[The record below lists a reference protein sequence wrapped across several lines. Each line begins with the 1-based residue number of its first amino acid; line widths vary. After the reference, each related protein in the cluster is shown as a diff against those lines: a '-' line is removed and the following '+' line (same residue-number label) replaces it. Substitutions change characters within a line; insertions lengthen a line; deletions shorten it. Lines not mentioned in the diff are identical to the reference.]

1 MMMWDLSHPVES
13 VPLRARSI
21 KQHSSP
27 RCAAVY
33 FLSQTALGL
42 VGFPEHPTGM
52 GIDPACPALPQAL
65 SIPLLSWGHVWPRG
79 RLGAWY
85 RGGEAGKTR
94 QHKWCQLGVGTSEP
108 LRCSGSPKGCAGP
121 Y

>member
-52 GIDPACPALPQAL
+52 GIDPACPCPAPSTQHPFAEL
-65 SIPLLSWGHVWPRG
+65 GPRVATG
-79 RLGAWY
+79 Q
-85 RGGEAGKTR
+85 T
-94 QHKWCQLGVGTSEP
+94 
-108 LRCSGSPKGCAGP
+108 GCLVQGW
-121 Y
+121 